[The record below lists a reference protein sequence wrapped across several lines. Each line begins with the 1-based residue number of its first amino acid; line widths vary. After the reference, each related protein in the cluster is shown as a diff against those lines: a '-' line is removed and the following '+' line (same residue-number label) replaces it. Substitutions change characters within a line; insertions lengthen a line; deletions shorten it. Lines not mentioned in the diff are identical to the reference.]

1 MWAKNASKSFL
12 AKVSRT
18 AAEWQDGTGKTAD
31 VPWMMEAM
39 LIPAWISAL
48 SWAAPVV
55 SFTIRQDATA
65 HVMEPLAPSGGF
77 QGGANKIC
85 GIRLSHP
92 GNHGSHPSSGD
103 DSWHSIDPWGILGVT
118 DFPRLMWSENG
129 GLPVNYHSCS
139 PFLGHFEDGT

>member
-48 SWAAPVV
+48 SWAANP
-55 SFTIRQDATA
+55 R
-65 HVMEPLAPSGGF
+65 
-77 QGGANKIC
+77 
-85 GIRLSHP
+85 GI
-92 GNHGSHPSSGD
+92 
-103 DSWHSIDPWGILGVT
+103 
-118 DFPRLMWSENG
+118 
-129 GLPVNYHSCS
+129 
-139 PFLGHFEDGT
+139 